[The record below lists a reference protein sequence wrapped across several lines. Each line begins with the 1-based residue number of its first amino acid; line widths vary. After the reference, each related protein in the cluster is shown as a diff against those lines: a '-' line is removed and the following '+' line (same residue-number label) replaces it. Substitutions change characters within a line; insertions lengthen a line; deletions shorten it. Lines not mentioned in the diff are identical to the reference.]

1 MVFSKPRNW
10 TWICYIQFITW
21 IWRIMGGGIQIF
33 QVFLNAC
40 LSATRWSHEAHSS
53 FRNKLLLKTS
63 SVNYLH
69 GVPKGFV
76 LCKVAYIFKVLCL
89 TDLFMNLESF
99 ANIFLHFVLF
109 VKNILVIW
117 EMQYEIVSYVDDIAQ
132 QGIIY
137 ASGRIEWKMCL
148 PCTTQSTICVSM
160 CRKGRIFLVLDCFAL
175 P

>member
-1 MVFSKPRNW
+1 M
-10 TWICYIQFITW
+10 
-21 IWRIMGGGIQIF
+21 
-33 QVFLNAC
+33 
-40 LSATRWSHEAHSS
+40 
-53 FRNKLLLKTS
+53 
-63 SVNYLH
+63 NYLH

-117 EMQYEIVSYVDDIAQ
+117 EMQYEIVSYVDDVAQ

-137 ASGRIEWKMCL
+137 ASGRIE
-148 PCTTQSTICVSM
+148 
-160 CRKGRIFLVLDCFAL
+160 
-175 P
+175 